1 MTGGGQSSF
10 RNHRMKINRKMYEG
24 VLENISQGVRFIT
37 LTGQTFFW
45 NKGAQEITGFAHDE
59 MVGALCEAL
68 HIVREENESDA
79 CADLCPL
86 KNIEAAQ
93 DTPDIKVYLRHRDG
107 HLIPVMMRFMPLYDD
122 KGGTVGI
129 AEMFHDLTW
138 KEDAA
143 SQLDTLAGI
152 SLVDPL
158 TEVGNRK
165 YADKTLNAKGEE
177 FRRYST
183 RYGLAMV
190 DVDDMGR
197 INETHGNEVGDRM
210 MKVISRS
217 LGGTLRPFDTICRWE
232 SDEFIIV
239 AANIRNDQNMMNLA
253 NRIRLLV
260 EQSSLT
266 LNDGQKIRATVSV
279 GAVICRPDEAEQ
291 DAVQRAQGLLV
302 QSKSLGKNIVTM
314 ARDFIGSK

>member
-1 MTGGGQSSF
+1 MDGAGSAL
-10 RNHRMKINRKMYEG
+10 NPMKINRKMYEG
-24 VLENISQGVRFIT
+24 VLENISEGVRFIT
-37 LTGQTFFW
+37 LAGQTFFW
-45 NKGAQEITGFAHDE
+45 NKGAQQITGFLRDE

-68 HIVREENESDA
+68 HIVREENESDT
-79 CADLCPL
+79 CAELCPL
-86 KNIEAAQ
+86 RNIEAAQ
-93 DTPDIKVYLRHRDG
+93 DMDDIKVYLRHRDG
-107 HLIPVMMRFMPLYDD
+107 HLVPVMMRFMPLYDD
-122 KGGTVGI
+122 KGEIVGI

-143 SQLDTLAGI
+143 NQLEALAGI
-152 SLVDPL
+152 SLVDPM
-158 TEVGNRK
+158 TGVGNRK

-177 FRRYST
+177 FRRYGT
-183 RYGLAMV
+183 RYGLSVV
-190 DVDDMGR
+190 DVDDMGQ
-197 INETHGNEVGDRM
+197 INEIHGKDVGDRM

-232 SDEFIIV
+232 SDEFVIV

-253 NRIRLLV
+253 NRIRMLV

-266 LNDGQKIRATVSV
+266 IDDGVKVRATVSV
-279 GAVICRPDEAEQ
+279 GAVISRPDESEE
-291 DAVQRAQGLLV
+291 DVVKRAQGLLM